1 MLNLVSQV
9 TLWKHAVS
17 PCVLSPDVQCATG
30 KETLWKTGSW
40 EEVMWYLG
48 LHCHE
53 FLSTPSHA

>member
-30 KETLWKTGSW
+30 KETLWRES
-40 EEVMWYLG
+40 VVYWY
-48 LHCHE
+48 
-53 FLSTPSHA
+53 SI